1 MEDAQGWHGG
11 ESYPSGVLCLGPMG
25 KRTTKGAGQTAA
37 PARGRSAV
45 ATRARREKKAGRPDG
60 EAFSIELARLFFD
73 DKCTDVVLLDI
84 RGLSQI
90 ADFLVIASGTSDRQ
104 MRSVIMHVEELGAK
118 LGHQMVR
125 SNCDDRSTWL
135 LADFVDVIVHVFEP
149 NTRAHYDLEMLWGD
163 AKRPR
168 WEREGQEVRNRAGLT
183 VDDAVF
189 EG

>member
-1 MEDAQGWHGG
+1 MPRH
-11 ESYPSGVLCLGPMG
+11 
-25 KRTTKGAGQTAA
+25 TTKGTGDAA
-37 PARGRSAV
+37 PAKAAGVV
-45 ATRARREKKAGRPDG
+45 AGRARREKKLDRPDG
-60 EAFSIELARLFFD
+60 ESLAIELARLLHD
-73 DKCTDVVLLDI
+73 DKCTDVALLDI

-104 MRSVIMHVEELGAK
+104 MRSVIMHVEELGES

-125 SNCDDRSTWL
+125 SNSDDRSTWL

-149 NTRAHYDLEMLWGD
+149 NIRAHYDLEMLWGD

-183 VDDAVF
+183 VDDAV
-189 EG
+189 